1 MRGNDLGNT
10 PVPRVV
16 IVFENAIG
24 YLPDGV
30 RDEWRKLAAEGRW
43 NAVARLFELDHLMLR
58 KISDLTFR
66 HDVSV
71 DVVTYCGPSGF
82 ARALEKLFERENVPV
97 RIVTATT
104 PERMARRTS
113 FEPDIRAV
121 YDANREH
128 AMVYGRKGVLLED
141 YRQLGG

>member
-1 MRGNDLGNT
+1 MRGGDLGNT
-10 PVPRVV
+10 PVPRIV

-24 YLPDGV
+24 YLPDD
-30 RDEWRKLAAEGRW
+30 RREEWRALSKAGKW
-43 NAVARLFELDHLMLR
+43 HAVARLFELDQIMLR

-66 HDVSV
+66 FDVSV

-82 ARALEKLFERENVPV
+82 ARALERLFERENVPV

-113 FEPDIRAV
+113 FEPDIQAI
-121 YDANREH
+121 YDANAEH
-128 AMVYGRKGVLLED
+128 RMVYGPKGVYLAD

>member
-1 MRGNDLGNT
+1 MRGGDLGNT
-10 PVPRVV
+10 PVPRIV

-24 YLPDGV
+24 YLPND
-30 RDEWRKLAAEGRW
+30 RRAEWRKLAKRGRW
-43 NAVARLFELDHLMLR
+43 DDVATLFDLDQLMLR

-82 ARALEKLFERENVPV
+82 ARALERLFERENVPV
-97 RIVTATT
+97 RIVQATT

-113 FEPDIRAV
+113 FEHDIV
-121 YDANREH
+121 TIFDANIEH
-128 AMVYGRKGVLLED
+128 GMVYGPKGVILTD

>member
-1 MRGNDLGNT
+1 MRGNDLDNI

-24 YLPDGV
+24 YLPDAV
-30 RDEWRKLAAEGRW
+30 RGEWRKLARQGKW
-43 NAVARLFELDHLMLR
+43 DAVAGLFELDQIMLR

-66 HDVSV
+66 FDVSI
-71 DVVTYCGPSGF
+71 DVVTYCGPEAF
-82 ARALEKLFERENVPV
+82 ARALERLFERENVPV
-97 RIVTATT
+97 RIVQATT

-113 FEPDIRAV
+113 FEPDIRAI

-128 AMVYGRKGVLLED
+128 AMVYGPKGVVLED